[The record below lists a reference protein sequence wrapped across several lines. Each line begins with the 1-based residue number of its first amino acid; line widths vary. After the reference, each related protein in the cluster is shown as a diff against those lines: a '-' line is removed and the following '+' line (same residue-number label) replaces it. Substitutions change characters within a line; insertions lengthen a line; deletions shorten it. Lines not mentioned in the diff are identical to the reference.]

1 MVAAQAQDSAAA
13 STALGNETAVQTA
26 LQGKFTSASGVSMD
40 SEMSTMIQLQGSYGA
55 NAKLIAAVQAMW
67 NQTLQMVQ

>member
-1 MVAAQAQDSAAA
+1 
-13 STALGNETAVQTA
+13 
-26 LQGKFTSASGVSMD
+26 
-40 SEMSTMIQLQGSYGA
+40 MIQLQGSYGA

>member
-1 MVAAQAQDSAAA
+1 
-13 STALGNETAVQTA
+13 
-26 LQGKFTSASGVSMD
+26 MD